1 MTGVK
6 GPGTCRVGMWAAWEG
21 VAAWVAWSGRASGE
35 DNTCT
40 WGGGVRCLRREW
52 LVGEPGSQAGITA
65 RKGRVGLK
73 SRRHLAHCPCD
84 INPAWDDFEGQKSQW
99 C

>member
-35 DNTCT
+35 DNMCRGR
-40 WGGGVRCLRREW
+40 WCVVSEKGEAGGGNR
-52 LVGEPGSQAGITA
+52 AA
-65 RKGRVGLK
+65 RL
-73 SRRHLAHCPCD
+73 
-84 INPAWDDFEGQKSQW
+84 E
-99 C
+99 

>member
-35 DNTCT
+35 DNMCRGR
-40 WGGGVRCLRREW
+40 WCAVSEKGVAGGGTGRPGWNNSQE
-52 LVGEPGSQAGITA
+52 GEGRAG
-65 RKGRVGLK
+65 G
-73 SRRHLAHCPCD
+73 
-84 INPAWDDFEGQKSQW
+84 
-99 C
+99 